1 MSNYENYELDCSTC
15 PFQKEGCDGMTYG
28 PDGPIY
34 PPCSELDENET
45 IEEKYESYM
54 IQKAAN
60 EEYYQRLH
68 KIELEKKKKSE
79 LTKKRRLFIKRTC
92 YKELNTVNSLKKR
105 IKKLQNMVNKVDSY
119 TLAINMANKMFG
131 YKQRLEKNEKL
142 VKTLNELNAELEE
155 ASAKLKAKQ
164 KEIRKSVEYKNI
176 K

>member
-1 MSNYENYELDCSTC
+1 MSNYENYEVDCSTC
-15 PFQKEGCDGMTYG
+15 PFQKEGCDGMTYS

-45 IEEKYESYM
+45 IEEKYENYM

-79 LTKKRRLFIKRTC
+79 LAKKRRCFMKRAC
-92 YKELNTVNSLKKR
+92 HKELYAVKSLKKQ
-105 IKKLQNMVNKVDSY
+105 IKNLQNATNRMNSFIS
-119 TLAINMANKMFG
+119 AINITNKMFG
-131 YKQRLEKNEKL
+131 YELKLKKNKRLEEKID
-142 VKTLNELNAELEE
+142 KLNAELEK
-155 ASAKLKAKQ
+155 ASEKLKAKQ
-164 KEIRKSVEYKNI
+164 KEVRKSTEYKSI

>member
-15 PFQKEGCDGMTYG
+15 PFQKEGCDGMTCG
-28 PDGPIY
+28 PNGPIY
-34 PPCSELDENET
+34 PPCSDLDENET
-45 IEEKYESYM
+45 IEEKYENYM

-60 EEYYQRLH
+60 EEYYQCLH
-68 KIELEKKKKSE
+68 KMELEKKEKAE
-79 LTKKRRLFIKRTC
+79 LAKKRRCFIKRAC
-92 YKELNTVNSLKKR
+92 YKELNAVNSLKKR
-105 IKKLQNMVNKVDSY
+105 IKKLQNIVNRVDSY

-131 YKQRLEKNEKL
+131 YKQRLGKNEEL

-164 KEIRKSVEYKNI
+164 KEIRKSTEYKNI

>member
-1 MSNYENYELDCSTC
+1 MSNYESYELDCSTC

-28 PDGPIY
+28 PNGPIY
-34 PPCSELDENET
+34 PPCSDLDENET
-45 IEEKYESYM
+45 IEEKYENYM

-68 KIELEKKKKSE
+68 KIEMEKKQKSE
-79 LTKKRRLFIKRTC
+79 LTKKRRLFIKRAC
-92 YKELNTVNSLKKR
+92 YKELNAVNSLKKR
-105 IKKLQNMVNKVDSY
+105 IKKLQNIVNRMDSY
-119 TLAINMANKMFG
+119 TLAINMANEMFG
-131 YKQRLEKNEKL
+131 YKQRLEKNEEL

-164 KEIRKSVEYKNI
+164 KEIRKSAEYKNI

>member
-15 PFQKEGCDGMTYG
+15 PFQKEGYNGMTYS

-34 PPCSELDENET
+34 PPCCELNENET
-45 IEEKYESYM
+45 IEEKYENYI

-68 KIELEKKKKSE
+68 KIELEKKEKAE
-79 LTKKRRLFIKRTC
+79 LAKNRRCFMKQAC
-92 YKELNTVNSLKKR
+92 HKELYAVKSLKKQ
-105 IKKLQNMVNKVDSY
+105 IKNLQNAANRMNSFISAVNI
-119 TLAINMANKMFG
+119 TNKIFG
-131 YKQRLEKNEKL
+131 YELKLKKNKRLEEKID
-142 VKTLNELNAELEE
+142 KLNAELEE

-164 KEIRKSVEYKNI
+164 KEVRKSAEYKSI